1 MFLYLFYFMTIT
13 FFFWYKPYVVFF
25 VLLNAPLGFAKQH
38 LKLRSWF
45 FSEFYNIIDTGL
57 LAIFPVLSII
67 STLVVIIVLVTI
79 NKTYLKLRFYDQI
92 FTSYVRDLINIFLDL
107 FANWKISS
115 TQWLVL
121 ELMIIFSNLLLLKGG
136 GKKNGDYLNCYLYSN
151 CFGKSIIVRGK
162 SFSQSEIVH
171 KS

>member
-25 VLLNAPLGFAKQH
+25 VLLNAPLARFAKQH

-45 FSEFYNIIDTGL
+45 FSEFCNIIDTGL
-57 LAIFPVLSII
+57 YAIFPVLSII

-121 ELMIIFSNLLLLKGG
+121 ELMTVFNELTPTEGW
-136 GKKNGDYLNCYLYSN
+136 
-151 CFGKSIIVRGK
+151 R
-162 SFSQSEIVH
+162 
-171 KS
+171 